1 MRPQT
6 ADYEPRLQNCS
17 NRNIFT
23 VYIPKISNMH
33 RRSFLWASGIVMTA
47 GSKWGFFT
55 GGEYQ
60 KVLPKVLILGDSIS
74 IGYTPF
80 VEEMLQN
87 LAEVK
92 RPMQDADKAENCE
105 GTTKA
110 VKEIDRWLGEEKWDV
125 IHFNFGLHDI
135 KHVNP
140 DTGENSMNPKDPH
153 QASLKQYRKNLT
165 QIVEKLK
172 ATGAHLIFATTT
184 PYPSPV
190 DGPLRMPGQAQK
202 YNEAALKI
210 MDKNDIQINDLYTF
224 VKPQMEALMIK
235 KNVHFTDEGS
245 KALAGEV
252 GKVIKE
258 IVLRNP

>member
-1 MRPQT
+1 
-6 ADYEPRLQNCS
+6 
-17 NRNIFT
+17 
-23 VYIPKISNMH
+23 MH
-33 RRSFLWASGIVMTA
+33 RRSFLLAGSVIITA
-47 GSKWGFFT
+47 GNTWNWIFRKPV
-55 GGEYQ
+55 Q

-80 VEEMLQN
+80 VREMLEN
-87 LAEVK
+87 LAEVR
-92 RPMQDADKAENCE
+92 RPLNPDGKAENCE
-105 GTTKA
+105 GTTKG
-110 VKEIDRWLGEEKWDV
+110 VQEIDRWLGEEKWDV

-153 QASLKQYRKNLT
+153 QASIKEYRKNLS
-165 QIVEKLK
+165 QIVDKLK

-184 PYPSPV
+184 PYPNPV
-190 DGPLRMPGQAQK
+190 DGPLRMPGEAQK
-202 YNEAALKI
+202 YNEVALKI
-210 MDKNDIQINDLYTF
+210 MEKNEIQVNDLYTY

-252 GKVIKE
+252 VKVIKE